1 MSKIYEPATSDN
13 YCTFIFK
20 DDLDED
26 LEWADSHTPLL
37 LDSFGKNL
45 SAKLVPLDVIL
56 NPEEKKKR
64 TADISLLGSN
74 SLLILKVSVYECLK
88 DKLLPYGQFIPV
100 ANQSN
105 DFMGFH
111 VNRTVADA
119 VIWELSD
126 YREESGSR
134 ILYTPTLDQ
143 SAVNDHY
150 IFMLQESRSR
160 LYVSQGF
167 FDDCQA
173 YGFSGIDW
181 VHSKNITTK

>member
-26 LEWADSHTPLL
+26 LEWADSHAPLL
-37 LDSFGKNL
+37 LDSFGKDL
-45 SAKLVPLDVIL
+45 SARLAPLDVIP

-64 TADISLLGSN
+64 TADISLLGVN
-74 SLLILKVSVYECLK
+74 SLLILKVSVYKCLK
-88 DKLLPYGQFIPV
+88 DKLLPYGQFIHV

-119 VIWELSD
+119 VIWELQTTA
-126 YREESGSR
+126 RKAGAGSCTR
-134 ILYTPTLDQ
+134 PHLI
-143 SAVNDHY
+143 
-150 IFMLQESRSR
+150 
-160 LYVSQGF
+160 SQP
-167 FDDCQA
+167 
-173 YGFSGIDW
+173 
-181 VHSKNITTK
+181 